1 MFKKFTL
8 FTLALMPLSAWG
20 LDFENFKLENG
31 LDVYVI
37 EDHRT
42 PVVVNFVWY
51 KAGAGDE
58 EEGKTGLAHMLEHL
72 MFKGTENIPPQE
84 FSKIVARHG
93 GKDNAFT
100 SYDYTAYFQKVAKEN
115 LPKMM
120 EIEAERM
127 TGLTFTDQEFQK
139 YLKRPKY
146 KNRIDLFRKI
156 FKLRTHRLRRSIRLT
171 QWGKT
176 VQVLQQFRG
185 LCHHIREESETANQN
200 DLRSKQVK
208 QLEIR
213 LRKLIATL
221 DKNDSMYYEK
231 MQKII
236 EDHAIEASICKV
248 LASEALAFCVDEG
261 VQIFG
266 GAGFIEEY

>member
-1 MFKKFTL
+1 MRIL
-8 FTLALMPLSAWG
+8 LIITLAGIFPRYALAVVPS
-20 LDFENFKLENG
+20 NFSIQDL
-31 LDVYVI
+31 L
-37 EDHRT
+37 
-42 PVVVNFVWY
+42 
-51 KAGAGDE
+51 
-58 EEGKTGLAHMLEHL
+58 
-72 MFKGTENIPPQE
+72 
-84 FSKIVARHG
+84 
-93 GKDNAFT
+93 
-100 SYDYTAYFQKVAKEN
+100 
-115 LPKMM
+115 
-120 EIEAERM
+120 
-127 TGLTFTDQEFQK
+127 TDQEFQK

-221 DKNDSMYYEK
+221 DNLKPTTPFEYHPEFESSIKILRELRQILLKQLFKNLSVAHHTTRECTCCFK
-231 MQKII
+231 KNLVFKGLI
-236 EDHAIEASICKV
+236 
-248 LASEALAFCVDEG
+248 
-261 VQIFG
+261 
-266 GAGFIEEY
+266 